1 MKKALYIFSIT
12 LFCLFLTG
20 CNGCS
25 DQSNTSWAEGADYG
39 YGEGYGN
46 NDYIDSEQE
55 TSGGNAMNNPV
66 TMEISAGESLQEAGR
81 KVYADLLD
89 WEERYNFGGVK
100 LCAEMSADREGKWY
114 SSFNQNITIDF
125 CPLPDLHLHKI
136 AITDSSAN
144 IICRIVNGEVEAMVG
159 NVQNDIFHTQEQ
171 PAFTVN
177 IVVSNRTAENI
188 PVVIPLGQMLEV
200 QAPNVQ
206 NIVVCNTYYA
216 VLEPH
221 QSQTFS
227 VKAYCGAEKR
237 QDPTYKSAKLTSFVL
252 TAPTDAYNSQQ
263 SLWDFQRTRPVNDKY
278 YTITFYAWGS
288 RSDNCNGEKSD
299 FGHAF
304 VDIPEIGVVGYGG
317 TVFDHTNKVQCAK
330 YQVSVKVNESALRKA
345 QNKYWEWK
353 NNPPNYELMRND
365 CTTFAMDIADAAGI
379 YYGYRW
385 LIQSPAGF
393 LRELRTYNERL

>member
-1 MKKALYIFSIT
+1 MKKILYIFSSV
-12 LFCLFLTG
+12 LFFLSFTG

-25 DQSNTSWAEGADYG
+25 NKSDTSWADGGDYEYYEEEDLN
-39 YGEGYGN
+39 YGQEASNGN
-46 NDYIDSEQE
+46 TITY
-55 TSGGNAMNNPV
+55 PV
-66 TMEISAGESLQEAGR
+66 EVEIPAGQSLQEAGR
-81 KVYADLLD
+81 SVYTDLLD
-89 WEERYNFGGVK
+89 WEELYNFGGVK
-100 LCAEMSADREGKWY
+100 LCAEMSADRTGKWY
-114 SSFNQNITIDF
+114 SSFNQNTTIDF
-125 CPLPDLHLHKI
+125 CPPSDLHLHKI
-136 AITDSSAN
+136 AVTDSSSN
-144 IICRIVNGEVEAMVG
+144 IICRIINGEVEATVG
-159 NVQNDIFHTQEQ
+159 NVQNDIFHIQEQ
-171 PAFTVN
+171 SAF
-177 IVVSNRTAENI
+177 IVDIAVSNLTAENI

-206 NIVVCNTYYA
+206 NIVICNTYYT
-216 VLEPH
+216 VLEPY

-237 QDPTYKSAKLTSFVL
+237 QDPTYKSAKLTPFVL

-263 SLWDFQRTRPVNDKY
+263 SLWNFQRTRPVNDKY

-288 RSDNCNGEKSD
+288 GSDNCNGEKSD

-353 NNPPNYELMRND
+353 NNPPEYELMRND
-365 CTTFAMDIADAAGI
+365 CTTFTMDIADAAGI